1 MTEITLYEVGPRDG
15 LQNENI
21 PLETDE
27 KVIFINMLSATGLKF
42 IESGA
47 FVSPKWVPAMAD
59 SSVVMT
65 QIKKKQGIMYPVLTP
80 NIKGLDDALK
90 FNADTACVFA
100 TPSETFSKK
109 NTNCSVS
116 EAMARAKEV
125 AEEALVK
132 GMKVRGYI
140 STVMFCPYEN
150 EIQPLKVAKQAEEL
164 AKIGCY
170 EISLGDTIG
179 SGTPTKTKHMLMA
192 CRDAIG
198 VEKLA
203 VHFHDT
209 YGQALANILV
219 SLELNIKVIDTSVGG
234 LGGCPYAPGAKG
246 NVATEDVLF
255 MLNGM
260 GINTGVDLEK
270 ICESSKFVFSK
281 LGRIPS
287 SRVFNAL
294 ESKNKRKKLL

>member
-1 MTEITLYEVGPRDG
+1 MTEISIYEVGPRDG

-21 PLETDE
+21 PLDTNE
-27 KVIFINMLSATGLKF
+27 KISFINLLSETGLKF

-59 SSVVMT
+59 SNIVLT
-65 QIKKKQGIMYPVLTP
+65 KIKRKEDIMYPVLTP

-90 FNADTACVFA
+90 YNADTACVFT
-100 TPSETFSKK
+100 TPSESFSKK
-109 NTNCSVS
+109 NTNCSVN
-116 EAMARAKEV
+116 EALARAREV
-125 AEEALVK
+125 TKEALLK

-150 EIQPLKVAKQAEEL
+150 EIEPLKVAKLAEEL
-164 AKIGCY
+164 VKMGCY

-179 SGTPTKTKHMLMA
+179 SGTPLKTKQMIKA
-192 CRDAIG
+192 CKEAVGI
-198 VEKLA
+198 EKLA
-203 VHFHDT
+203 IHFHDT
-209 YGQALANILV
+209 YGQALANILA
-219 SLELNIKVIDTSVGG
+219 SLELDIKVIDTSVGG

-260 GINTGVDLEK
+260 GVSTGVDLDK
-270 ICESSKFVFSK
+270 ICDVSKFVFSK
-281 LGRIPS
+281 LGRTPS
-287 SRVFNAL
+287 SRVYSAI
-294 ESKNKRKKLL
+294 EAKNNRN